1 MGTPL
6 YAANAKDKDSGKS
19 GIVSYRLTTGTG
31 AKTVDSKETLFKVD
45 SNSGHLTL
53 TKHLDYEAMQRHSL
67 TVTATDSGY
76 PPLSAN
82 LTILVEVQDVNDN
95 PPVFER
101 SEYVVKVLESVA
113 VNSQILQISA
123 VDLDT
128 GNNARL
134 TYRILDNDSFVLT
147 ENNKTN
153 REERSEPFGIFPN
166 SGWIYLRRVLDRE
179 SQDQYDITVIASDN
193 GTPVLTAT
201 THITVSVSDANDND
215 PKFVRDFY
223 EFSVEENLKR
233 GVVVGILKATDA
245 DLELNAEIKYSLIP
259 SNTSFQVNPLTGEII
274 TRDSLDRELRTS
286 YELVAEARDHGTPYR
301 STRVSVRIN
310 VTDVNDCAPDIVDP
324 QEDVVSIR
332 EEQPIGTEVVRI
344 RAIDRDNGYNATIT
358 YSILKGRDSDGYDLF
373 SIDPTSGLIVTKAA
387 LDHEERSIYRLAVS
401 ATDNGI
407 PSKQTI
413 RFLRV
418 EVLDLND
425 NRPTFTSSSLVFR
438 VREDVSVGF
447 IVGSVS
453 GSGTDNFEQDNIIAG
468 NTGVHITYTLFSMNT
483 ENTEGAF
490 DIDRK
495 TGSLVVSRGLDRE
508 QQSEYRLEIRALDT
522 SSSNNPQSSAVA
534 VKIEIADVNDNAPVW
549 PVDPIVI
556 NVLEDVAIGSII
568 YNFSATDIDSGNN
581 GEIQYK
587 LITQN
592 ENTSHIF
599 NLDPLTGSLSMSATV
614 DYETISEYFLI
625 IAATDQST
633 NVSERLTTTVTVRI
647 LITDINDNPPI
658 FVLPSVKD
666 SIVYLSDTALSGHI
680 VTRILATDIDSD
692 ENGRITYNIFSG
704 NENEKFHLN
713 SNTGILELKKPI
725 NDDVGAS
732 MFYKSNS
739 YNRGKYNLM
748 ISATDHGV
756 LVQKE
761 TRINL
766 VITIQA
772 TINSPP
778 KFKESVYHINISE
791 NIPSGHFVI
800 RIGADSYQPEN
811 GGNLTYYIPR
821 GIADDH
827 FYIDP
832 IKGTVTTVGSFD
844 RETKDIYAVPIYV
857 EESSLKTSNLT
868 SSVIQFDTTTLIV
881 KITDINDHAPQ
892 FSPGSCYS
900 LSIPENSDLAVIH
913 TVVAMDLDDG
923 LNGAIIYS
931 ITGKQA
937 LLINYRLILN
947 KRISFN
953 SFRWKYWK

>member
-6 YAANAKDKDSGKS
+6 YAANARDKDSGKS

-31 AKTVDSKETLFKVD
+31 SKSIDSKETLFKVD

-101 SEYVVKVLESVA
+101 SKYIVNVLESVS

-123 VDLDT
+123 LDLDT

-134 TYRILDNDSFVLT
+134 TYRILDNESILLK
-147 ENNKTN
+147 ENNKTHRN
-153 REERSEPFGIFPN
+153 LYSDERSEPFGIFPN

-179 SQDQYDITVIASDN
+179 TRSNYDITVIASDN

-201 THITVSVSDANDND
+201 THITVNVIDSNDND
-215 PKFVRDFY
+215 PIFSHNSY

-245 DLELNAEIKYSLIP
+245 DLDLNAEIKYSLIP

-274 TRDSLDRELRTS
+274 TRDSLDRELRTT

-310 VTDVNDCAPDIVDP
+310 VTDVNDCAPEIVDP

-344 RAIDRDNGYNATIT
+344 RAIDRDNGYNATVT

-373 SIDPTSGLIVTKAA
+373 SIDPTNGLIVTKAA
-387 LDHEERSIYRLAVS
+387 LDHEERSIYRLAVA

-407 PSKQTI
+407 PSKQTV

-438 VREDVSVGF
+438 VREDVSIGF

-453 GSGTDNFEQDNIIAG
+453 GSGTDNFELDNMISG
-468 NTGVHITYTLFSMNT
+468 NNGVHITYTLFSLNT
-483 ENTEGAF
+483 DNTEGAF

-495 TGSLVVSRGLDRE
+495 TGSLVVSRRLDRE

-522 SSSNNPQSSAVA
+522 SSTNNPQSSAVA
-534 VKIEIADVNDNAPVW
+534 VKVEIADVNDNAPVW
-549 PVDPIVI
+549 SIDPILI
-556 NVLEDVAIGSII
+556 NVAEDIITGSII
-568 YNFSATDIDSGNN
+568 HNFSATDSDSGNN

-592 ENTSHIF
+592 ENISQTF
-599 NLDPLTGSLSMSATV
+599 NLDPLTGSLSIIATL
-614 DYETISEYFLI
+614 DYESMSEYLLI
-625 IAATDQST
+625 IEATDQST
-633 NVSERLTTTVTVRI
+633 NVTERLTTSVTVRI
-647 LITDINDNPPI
+647 LVIDINDNAPI

-666 SIVYLSDTALSGHI
+666 SLVYLSDTALSGHL
-680 VTRILATDIDSD
+680 VTRVLATDMDSD
-692 ENGRITYNIFSG
+692 DNGKISYNILNG
-704 NENEKFHLN
+704 NENEKFHLD
-713 SNTGILELKKPI
+713 SNTGIIELIKPV
-725 NDDVGAS
+725 NDLSAS
-732 MFYKSNS
+732 YYKPHLNS
-739 YNRGKYNLM
+739 YNRGKYNLL
-748 ISATDHGV
+748 ISASDHGAKI
-756 LVQKE
+756 QKE
-761 TRINL
+761 TRINI
-766 VITIQA
+766 VIIIQA
-772 TINSPP
+772 SVNSPP

-800 RIGADSYQPEN
+800 RIGADSYQLEN
-811 GGNLTYYIPR
+811 GGNLTYNIPR

-827 FYIDP
+827 FSIDP
-832 IKGTVTTVGSFD
+832 IKGIVTTVGLFD
-844 RETKDIYAVPIYV
+844 REMKDMYAIPIYV
-857 EESSLKTSNLT
+857 EETSLKTSKLSN
-868 SSVIQFDTTTLIV
+868 SVTQFDTTTLIV
-881 KITDINDHAPQ
+881 KITDVNDNAPQ
-892 FSPGSCYS
+892 FRPGSCYP
-900 LSIPENSDLAVIH
+900 LSVPENSALAVIH

-923 LNGAIIYS
+923 PNGAIIYS
-931 ITGKQA
+931 ITGK
-937 LLINYRLILN
+937 L
-947 KRISFN
+947 
-953 SFRWKYWK
+953 

>member
-6 YAANAKDKDSGKS
+6 YAANARDKDSGKS

-31 AKTVDSKETLFKVD
+31 SKSIDSKETLFKVD

-101 SEYVVKVLESVA
+101 NEYIVKVLESVS

-134 TYRILDNDSFVLT
+134 TYRILDNDSILLK
-147 ENNKTN
+147 ENNKTHRN
-153 REERSEPFGIFPN
+153 LYSEEQSEPFGIFPN

-179 SQDQYDITVIASDN
+179 TRSNYDITVIASDN

-201 THITVSVSDANDND
+201 THITVNVIDSNDND
-215 PKFVRDFY
+215 PIFSHDFY

-245 DLELNAEIKYSLIP
+245 DLDLNAEIKYSLIP

-274 TRDSLDRELRTS
+274 TREELDRELRTT

-310 VTDVNDCAPDIVDP
+310 VTDVNDCAPEIVDP

-344 RAIDRDNGYNATIT
+344 RAIDRDNGYNATVI

-373 SIDPTSGLIVTKAA
+373 SIDPTNGLIVTKSA
-387 LDHEERSIYRLAVS
+387 LDHEERSIYRLAVA

-407 PSKQTI
+407 PSKQTV

-438 VREDVSVGF
+438 VREDVSIGF

-453 GSGTDNFEQDNIIAG
+453 GSGTDNFELDNMISG
-468 NTGVHITYTLFSMNT
+468 NNGVHITYTLFSLNT
-483 ENTEGAF
+483 DNTEGAF

-495 TGSLVVSRGLDRE
+495 TGSLVVSRRLDRE

-522 SSSNNPQSSAVA
+522 SSTNNPQSSAVA
-534 VKIEIADVNDNAPVW
+534 VKVEIADVNDNAPVW
-549 PVDPIVI
+549 SIDPILIHVA
-556 NVLEDVAIGSII
+556 EDITTGSII
-568 YNFSATDIDSGNN
+568 YNFSATDSDSGNN

-587 LITQN
+587 LVTQN
-592 ENTSHIF
+592 ENISQIF
-599 NLDPLTGSLSMSATV
+599 NLDPLTGSLSIIATL
-614 DYETISEYFLI
+614 DYESISEYLLI

-633 NVSERLTTTVTVRI
+633 NVTERLTTSVTVRI
-647 LITDINDNPPI
+647 LVMDINDNDPI

-666 SIVYLSDTALSGHI
+666 SLIYVSDTALSGHL
-680 VTRILATDIDSD
+680 VTRVLATDMDSD
-692 ENGRITYNIFSG
+692 DNGRISYNILSG

-713 SNTGILELKKPI
+713 SNTGIIELIKPV
-725 NDDVGAS
+725 NDLSAS
-732 MFYKSNS
+732 IYYKPHINS
-739 YNRGKYNLM
+739 YNRGKYNLL
-748 ISATDHGV
+748 ISASDHGV
-756 LVQKE
+756 KIQKE
-761 TRINL
+761 TRINV
-766 VITIQA
+766 VIVIQA
-772 TINSPP
+772 SINSPP

-791 NIPSGHFVI
+791 NIPSGNFVI
-800 RIGADSYQPEN
+800 RIGADSYQTEN
-811 GGNLTYYIPR
+811 GGNLTYNIPR

-827 FYIDP
+827 FSIDP
-832 IKGTVTTVGSFD
+832 IKGIVTTVGSFD
-844 RETKDIYAVPIYV
+844 REMKDIYIVPIYV
-857 EESSLKTSNLT
+857 EETTLKTSKLS
-868 SSVIQFDTTTLIV
+868 SSVTQFDTTTLIV
-881 KITDINDHAPQ
+881 KITDINDNAPQ
-892 FSPGSCYS
+892 FRPGSCYP
-900 LSIPENSDLAVIH
+900 LSVPENSALAVIH

-923 LNGAIIYS
+923 PNGAIIYS
-931 ITGKQA
+931 ITGK
-937 LLINYRLILN
+937 LY
-947 KRISFN
+947 
-953 SFRWKYWK
+953 